1 MLDRLWLIALI
12 FTLALGGMSRTA
24 SAQETGGQPQDRY
37 IEELKQ
43 RNAAFGP
50 GCNGIGI
57 SLTAQLSIPADI
69 TSRWAAGHSACTPDL
84 RLVMACDGE
93 VTGEDR
99 VISCTIQVVEGQGDE
114 TLTCEQLTLIVPEAR
129 LMPDAMLSDMLSE
142 ASEGGSRSC
151 SEPQELVPGATIAAV
166 FLVPA
171 AESVG
176 DLAVMIDIDGAEV
189 PAFLIPAGQL
199 SGESSSGS

>member
-1 MLDRLWLIALI
+1 VSRA
-12 FTLALGGMSRTA
+12 TLAQDIPGA
-24 SAQETGGQPQDRY
+24 SQARY

-57 SLTAQLSIPADI
+57 SLTSQLSIPADI
-69 TSRWAAGHSACTPDL
+69 TSRWAAGHSACIPDL

-114 TLTCEQLTLIVPEAR
+114 TLTCEQLTLVVPEAR

-142 ASEGGSRSC
+142 VSEGGSRSC
-151 SEPQELVPGATIAAV
+151 SEPHELVPGATIAAV

-171 AESVG
+171 AQSVG